1 MNLKEIKNFLNDI
14 FSKPLGDGKVR
25 HIVFWYDE
33 NEDFTEEID
42 EFDLD
47 GVELIKLNENNAFY
61 TKYYIE
67 KENVDG
73 NILVYSNMKK
83 TKPQEDWLYDI
94 LSYSEEFST
103 DRATVIMR
111 ELKVNNPYLKE
122 AFTFYNTF
130 FKNKDR
136 LAAFRNLGIQ
146 DYTEEKVHIGVLAVL
161 TKTKIMNFEDLTEL
175 LVPIGVCVAL
185 PISIVYLILKRKIIS
200 ENNKKEIILAALEKN
215 ADVNIE
221 ELVKKTSAPDKL
233 LKEKLLKK
241 LQWGLMTIVLSIG
254 LFIYAIFVGDA
265 DELKLYV
272 IGSVALLAIG
282 VSLLFTYL
290 MGKKMLAKEMEA
302 EEQNLRQS

>member
-1 MNLKEIKNFLNDI
+1 
-14 FSKPLGDGKVR
+14 
-25 HIVFWYDE
+25 
-33 NEDFTEEID
+33 
-42 EFDLD
+42 
-47 GVELIKLNENNAFY
+47 
-61 TKYYIE
+61 
-67 KENVDG
+67 
-73 NILVYSNMKK
+73 
-83 TKPQEDWLYDI
+83 
-94 LSYSEEFST
+94 
-103 DRATVIMR
+103 
-111 ELKVNNPYLKE
+111 
-122 AFTFYNTF
+122 
-130 FKNKDR
+130 
-136 LAAFRNLGIQ
+136 
-146 DYTEEKVHIGVLAVL
+146 
-161 TKTKIMNFEDLTEL
+161 MNFEDLTEL

-254 LFIYAIFVGDA
+254 LFMYAIFVGDA

>member
-1 MNLKEIKNFLNDI
+1 
-14 FSKPLGDGKVR
+14 
-25 HIVFWYDE
+25 
-33 NEDFTEEID
+33 
-42 EFDLD
+42 
-47 GVELIKLNENNAFY
+47 
-61 TKYYIE
+61 
-67 KENVDG
+67 
-73 NILVYSNMKK
+73 
-83 TKPQEDWLYDI
+83 
-94 LSYSEEFST
+94 
-103 DRATVIMR
+103 
-111 ELKVNNPYLKE
+111 
-122 AFTFYNTF
+122 
-130 FKNKDR
+130 
-136 LAAFRNLGIQ
+136 
-146 DYTEEKVHIGVLAVL
+146 
-161 TKTKIMNFEDLTEL
+161 MNFEDLTEL

-265 DELKLYV
+265 GELKLYV

-302 EEQNLRQS
+302 EEQNLRRS

>member
-1 MNLKEIKNFLNDI
+1 
-14 FSKPLGDGKVR
+14 
-25 HIVFWYDE
+25 
-33 NEDFTEEID
+33 
-42 EFDLD
+42 
-47 GVELIKLNENNAFY
+47 
-61 TKYYIE
+61 
-67 KENVDG
+67 
-73 NILVYSNMKK
+73 
-83 TKPQEDWLYDI
+83 
-94 LSYSEEFST
+94 
-103 DRATVIMR
+103 
-111 ELKVNNPYLKE
+111 
-122 AFTFYNTF
+122 
-130 FKNKDR
+130 
-136 LAAFRNLGIQ
+136 
-146 DYTEEKVHIGVLAVL
+146 
-161 TKTKIMNFEDLTEL
+161 MNFEDLTEL
-175 LVPIGVCVAL
+175 LVPIGICVAL

-265 DELKLYV
+265 GELKSYV
-272 IGSVALLAIG
+272 IGSVVLLAIG

>member
-1 MNLKEIKNFLNDI
+1 
-14 FSKPLGDGKVR
+14 
-25 HIVFWYDE
+25 
-33 NEDFTEEID
+33 
-42 EFDLD
+42 
-47 GVELIKLNENNAFY
+47 
-61 TKYYIE
+61 
-67 KENVDG
+67 
-73 NILVYSNMKK
+73 
-83 TKPQEDWLYDI
+83 
-94 LSYSEEFST
+94 
-103 DRATVIMR
+103 
-111 ELKVNNPYLKE
+111 
-122 AFTFYNTF
+122 
-130 FKNKDR
+130 
-136 LAAFRNLGIQ
+136 
-146 DYTEEKVHIGVLAVL
+146 
-161 TKTKIMNFEDLTEL
+161 MNFEDLTEL

-254 LFIYAIFVGDA
+254 LFMYAIFVGDA
-265 DELKLYV
+265 GELKLYV

>member
-1 MNLKEIKNFLNDI
+1 
-14 FSKPLGDGKVR
+14 
-25 HIVFWYDE
+25 
-33 NEDFTEEID
+33 
-42 EFDLD
+42 
-47 GVELIKLNENNAFY
+47 
-61 TKYYIE
+61 
-67 KENVDG
+67 
-73 NILVYSNMKK
+73 
-83 TKPQEDWLYDI
+83 
-94 LSYSEEFST
+94 
-103 DRATVIMR
+103 
-111 ELKVNNPYLKE
+111 
-122 AFTFYNTF
+122 
-130 FKNKDR
+130 
-136 LAAFRNLGIQ
+136 
-146 DYTEEKVHIGVLAVL
+146 
-161 TKTKIMNFEDLTEL
+161 MNFEDLTEL

-265 DELKLYV
+265 GELKLYV
-272 IGSVALLAIG
+272 ICSVALLAIG

>member
-1 MNLKEIKNFLNDI
+1 
-14 FSKPLGDGKVR
+14 
-25 HIVFWYDE
+25 
-33 NEDFTEEID
+33 
-42 EFDLD
+42 
-47 GVELIKLNENNAFY
+47 
-61 TKYYIE
+61 
-67 KENVDG
+67 
-73 NILVYSNMKK
+73 
-83 TKPQEDWLYDI
+83 
-94 LSYSEEFST
+94 
-103 DRATVIMR
+103 
-111 ELKVNNPYLKE
+111 
-122 AFTFYNTF
+122 
-130 FKNKDR
+130 
-136 LAAFRNLGIQ
+136 
-146 DYTEEKVHIGVLAVL
+146 
-161 TKTKIMNFEDLTEL
+161 MNFEDLTEL

-254 LFIYAIFVGDA
+254 LFIYAIFVGDTG
-265 DELKLYV
+265 ELKLYV
-272 IGSVALLAIG
+272 IGSVVLLAIG

>member
-1 MNLKEIKNFLNDI
+1 
-14 FSKPLGDGKVR
+14 
-25 HIVFWYDE
+25 
-33 NEDFTEEID
+33 
-42 EFDLD
+42 
-47 GVELIKLNENNAFY
+47 
-61 TKYYIE
+61 
-67 KENVDG
+67 
-73 NILVYSNMKK
+73 
-83 TKPQEDWLYDI
+83 
-94 LSYSEEFST
+94 
-103 DRATVIMR
+103 
-111 ELKVNNPYLKE
+111 
-122 AFTFYNTF
+122 
-130 FKNKDR
+130 
-136 LAAFRNLGIQ
+136 
-146 DYTEEKVHIGVLAVL
+146 
-161 TKTKIMNFEDLTEL
+161 MNFEDLTEL

-265 DELKLYV
+265 GELKLYV
-272 IGSVALLAIG
+272 IGSVVLLAIG

>member
-1 MNLKEIKNFLNDI
+1 
-14 FSKPLGDGKVR
+14 
-25 HIVFWYDE
+25 
-33 NEDFTEEID
+33 
-42 EFDLD
+42 
-47 GVELIKLNENNAFY
+47 
-61 TKYYIE
+61 
-67 KENVDG
+67 
-73 NILVYSNMKK
+73 
-83 TKPQEDWLYDI
+83 
-94 LSYSEEFST
+94 
-103 DRATVIMR
+103 
-111 ELKVNNPYLKE
+111 
-122 AFTFYNTF
+122 
-130 FKNKDR
+130 
-136 LAAFRNLGIQ
+136 
-146 DYTEEKVHIGVLAVL
+146 
-161 TKTKIMNFEDLTEL
+161 MNFEDLTEL

-233 LKEKLLKK
+233 LKEKLLRK

-254 LFIYAIFVGDA
+254 LFMYAIFVGDA

>member
-1 MNLKEIKNFLNDI
+1 
-14 FSKPLGDGKVR
+14 
-25 HIVFWYDE
+25 
-33 NEDFTEEID
+33 
-42 EFDLD
+42 
-47 GVELIKLNENNAFY
+47 
-61 TKYYIE
+61 
-67 KENVDG
+67 
-73 NILVYSNMKK
+73 
-83 TKPQEDWLYDI
+83 
-94 LSYSEEFST
+94 
-103 DRATVIMR
+103 
-111 ELKVNNPYLKE
+111 
-122 AFTFYNTF
+122 
-130 FKNKDR
+130 
-136 LAAFRNLGIQ
+136 
-146 DYTEEKVHIGVLAVL
+146 
-161 TKTKIMNFEDLTEL
+161 MNFEDLTEL
-175 LVPIGVCVAL
+175 LVPIGICVAL

-265 DELKLYV
+265 GELKSYV
-272 IGSVALLAIG
+272 ICSVALLAIG

>member
-1 MNLKEIKNFLNDI
+1 
-14 FSKPLGDGKVR
+14 
-25 HIVFWYDE
+25 
-33 NEDFTEEID
+33 
-42 EFDLD
+42 
-47 GVELIKLNENNAFY
+47 
-61 TKYYIE
+61 
-67 KENVDG
+67 
-73 NILVYSNMKK
+73 
-83 TKPQEDWLYDI
+83 
-94 LSYSEEFST
+94 
-103 DRATVIMR
+103 
-111 ELKVNNPYLKE
+111 
-122 AFTFYNTF
+122 
-130 FKNKDR
+130 
-136 LAAFRNLGIQ
+136 
-146 DYTEEKVHIGVLAVL
+146 
-161 TKTKIMNFEDLTEL
+161 MNFEDLTEL
-175 LVPIGVCVAL
+175 LVPIGICVAL

-265 DELKLYV
+265 GELKLYV
-272 IGSVALLAIG
+272 IWSVGLLAIG